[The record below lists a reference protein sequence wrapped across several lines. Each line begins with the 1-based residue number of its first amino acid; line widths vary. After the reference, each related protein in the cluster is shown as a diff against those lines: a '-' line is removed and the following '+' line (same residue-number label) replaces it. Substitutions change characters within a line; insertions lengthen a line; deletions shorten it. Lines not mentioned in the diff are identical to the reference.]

1 MRRVPGEVVM
11 LQRET
16 LVIDDAVI
24 GDLSLRLNS
33 KVRVSPDT
41 ARVEISAVI
50 MDSRRVVEGCLFAC
64 VVGEHFDGHDFA
76 QEAVERGATGL
87 LVDRELPIATP
98 QIIVD
103 DVRSAL
109 GELAALVSGRPSDAM
124 KVIGVTGTNGKTT
137 VAQMLAAVFNA
148 DGQKSAV
155 IGTLEGDMTTP
166 EAPVLQRKLC
176 GLYEDGVSVVVMEVS
191 SHSLVQQRVQ
201 GTAFA
206 AAVFTNLGR
215 DHLDLHGTQE
225 EYFRAKSLLFTS
237 YGVKKMIIND
247 DDVHGRLLGDLSSDI
262 GDVYRFSMS
271 DLENLQMALSGSA
284 FVLEGSSFHVHLPGR
299 QNVENALAVIA
310 CARAVGVTDEVI
322 ADGLASVQMVPGRM
336 ELITHDEFDAVVD
349 FAHTPEALEVLL
361 HTCREIAPL
370 RRLVVVFGCG
380 GGRDRFKR
388 PDMAA
393 VAGRYADAAIVTSD
407 NPRNEDPDEVIAEIC
422 HGFPDA
428 TTAKWSVEVDRA
440 AAIRQAIVGA
450 KAGDIVIVAG
460 KGHERYQ
467 EFASGK
473 VEFDDVAHIRA
484 AMEARQ

>member
-1 MRRVPGEVVM
+1 MLISIDEPPAGTINRFGGTAAAPVFARLVPTIAHELESSRPTAVRRAPGDVVM
-11 LQRET
+11 LQRGT
-16 LVIDDAVI
+16 LVVDDAVI
-24 GDLSLRLNS
+24 SDLSRRLNS
-33 KVRVSPDT
+33 EVRVSTDM

-50 MDSRRVVEGCLFAC
+50 MDSRRIVEGSLFAC
-64 VVGEHFDGHDFA
+64 VVGEHFDGHNFA
-76 QEAVERGATGL
+76 QEAVDRGATAL

-109 GELAALVSGRPSDAM
+109 GEVAALVSGRPSDAM

-166 EAPVLQRKLC
+166 EAPVLQRKLRELC
-176 GLYEDGVSVVVMEVS
+176 EDGVSVVAMEVS

-237 YGVKKMIIND
+237 HGVKQMIING

-271 DLENLQMALSGSA
+271 DMKSSDGVEQLCIRSRRNLIPCSPSAAKTLEERLCGDCVCTCSWRNRRR
-284 FVLEGSSFHVHLPGR
+284 HCR
-299 QNVENALAVIA
+299 W
-310 CARAVGVTDEVI
+310 ARVC
-322 ADGLASVQMVPGRM
+322 ADGS
-336 ELITHDEFDAVVD
+336 
-349 FAHTPEALEVLL
+349 
-361 HTCREIAPL
+361 
-370 RRLVVVFGCG
+370 
-380 GGRDRFKR
+380 R
-388 PDMAA
+388 PN
-393 VAGRYADAAIVTSD
+393 G
-407 NPRNEDPDEVIAEIC
+407 
-422 HGFPDA
+422 
-428 TTAKWSVEVDRA
+428 VDR
-440 AAIRQAIVGA
+440 
-450 KAGDIVIVAG
+450 
-460 KGHERYQ
+460 
-467 EFASGK
+467 S
-473 VEFDDVAHIRA
+473 
-484 AMEARQ
+484 

>member
-1 MRRVPGEVVM
+1 MRRAPGDVVM
-11 LQRET
+11 LRGET

-24 GDLSLRLNS
+24 SDLSRRLNS
-33 KVRVSPDT
+33 EVRVSTDM

-50 MDSRRVVEGCLFAC
+50 MDSRRIVEGSLFAC
-64 VVGEHFDGHDFA
+64 VVGEHFDGHNFA
-76 QEAVERGATGL
+76 QEAVDRGATAL
-87 LVDRELPIATP
+87 LVDRELPIPNP

-109 GELAALVSGRPSDAM
+109 GEVAALVSGRPSDAM

-166 EAPVLQRKLC
+166 EAPVLQRKLRELC
-176 GLYEDGVSVVVMEVS
+176 EDGVSVVAMEVS
-191 SHSLVQQRVQ
+191 SHSLVQQRVR

-237 YGVKKMIIND
+237 HGVKQMIIND

-271 DLENLQMALSGSA
+271 DIENLQMALSGSA
-284 FVLEGSSFHVHLPGR
+284 FVLDGTSFYVHLPGR

-310 CARAVGVTDEVI
+310 CARAVGVTDDVI
-322 ADGLASVQMVPGRM
+322 ADGLESVRTVPGRM
-336 ELITHDEFDAVVD
+336 ELISHDEFDALVD
-349 FAHTPEALEVLL
+349 FAHTPEALEALL
-361 HTCREIAPL
+361 RTCREIAPS

-380 GGRDRFKR
+380 GGRDRLKR
-388 PDMAA
+388 PEMAA
-393 VAGRYADAAIVTSD
+393 VAGRCADAVIVTSD
-407 NPRNEDPDEVIAEIC
+407 NPRNEDPDGVIAEIC
-422 HGFPDA
+422 HGFSDA
-428 TTAKWSVEVDRA
+428 TTAEWSTEVDRA
-440 AAIRQAIVGA
+440 AAIRQAIVDA
-450 KAGDIVIVAG
+450 KAGDIVIIAG

-473 VEFDDVAHIRA
+473 VEFDDIAHIRA
-484 AMEARQ
+484 AMEARR